1 MTSSNQNASGYESV
15 PPIPPHRLRPL
26 SHPSA
31 NRSSVDFNTHKPLTL
46 PSSRASESLM
56 LFEDPKRASHLLKMR
71 RLTDMCLKRRAMA
84 FWSTFVMAAEM
95 DEFDLD
101 EVVVGDDG
109 KLQTIIGVKFF
120 EGSDFAGEYAASP
133 MHTSYGRLLWENV
146 SDTKGLTYEVS
157 YWGGVDGDPCV
168 AFDSR
173 DGEETFSTADSIG
186 RSELMAMFLEN
197 RAKRLIETTESVDP
211 TYMVACLRG
220 WSTRAAIS
228 RCNTKRWDPRSMSAG
243 DVAYLNAVRR
253 HNRRVTNP
261 VTEQDLD
268 YIRAIQAGGVSL
280 DKQRRAKLRREAK
293 MTRDTQRRAKLLR
306 EAEMGSGSIDV
317 LKPLSTQSVPRY
329 YSVTPFEL
337 GAMTPWD
344 KMREFG
350 LPLTLGEADEA
361 LEALDPKSLRHKLL
375 VLYTNAL
382 ERFTADRH
390 TCEFLTDSL
399 KSKGLREMYHDKTHF
414 IASGGTEDERKFA
427 LLMTSAAFL
436 QHTGDL
442 KTSREALEHCNDM
455 GKRYEKRM
463 QYIMENRDKTIH
475 EFLNVIHEV
484 GPRIRGIIRK
494 ARKQQ
499 ARRARKKRCRKN

>member
-1 MTSSNQNASGYESV
+1 M
-15 PPIPPHRLRPL
+15 
-26 SHPSA
+26 
-31 NRSSVDFNTHKPLTL
+31 

-84 FWSTFVMAAEM
+84 LWSTYVMAAEM

-109 KLQTIIGVKFF
+109 KLQTIIGVPFF

-133 MHTSYGRLLWENV
+133 KHTSYGRLHWV
-146 SDTKGLTYEVS
+146 TVTDKSGRMDRMLTYEVS
-157 YWGGVDGDPCV
+157 CWGGLDEDPCV

-173 DGEETFSTADSIG
+173 DGDGDTFSTADSFG
-186 RSELMAMFLEN
+186 ARELMAMFLGN
-197 RAKRLIETTESVDP
+197 RGTRLIETTESVDP

-220 WSTRAAIS
+220 WSTRAAIT
-228 RCNTKRWDPRSMSAG
+228 RCNTKRWDPRKMNAR

-253 HNRRVTNP
+253 HNLRVTNP

-280 DKQRRAKLRREAK
+280 DKQRRAKLRREA
-293 MTRDTQRRAKLLR
+293 
-306 EAEMGSGSIDV
+306 EMESGCIDV

-329 YSVTPFEL
+329 YSVAPFEL
-337 GAMTPWD
+337 GVMTPWD

-361 LEALDPKSLRHKLL
+361 LEGLDPKSLRHELL
-375 VLYTNAL
+375 VRYTDAL
-382 ERFTADRH
+382 ERFTANRH
-390 TCEFLTDSL
+390 TCEDLADSL
-399 KSKGLREMYHDKTHF
+399 KPKGLREMYHDKTHF
-414 IASGGTEDERKFA
+414 IASGGTDDERKFA

-436 QHTGDL
+436 QHTGEL
-442 KTSREALEHCNDM
+442 LTSSWALDHCNDI

-463 QYIMENRDKTIH
+463 QYIMDNRDKTIH
-475 EFLNVIHEV
+475 EFLDVIHEV

-499 ARRARKKRCRKN
+499 ARRAKKKRRRKN

>member
-15 PPIPPHRLRPL
+15 PPIPPHRLQPL

-31 NRSSVDFNTHKPLTL
+31 IRSSVDFNTHKPLTL

-84 FWSTFVMAAEM
+84 LWSTYVMAAEM

-133 MHTSYGRLLWENV
+133 KHTSYGRLLWENV

-228 RCNTKRWDPRSMSAG
+228 RCNKWDPRSMNAG

-253 HNRRVTNP
+253 HNLRVTNP

-268 YIRAIQAGGVSL
+268 YIRAIQAGGAS
-280 DKQRRAKLRREAK
+280 
-293 MTRDTQRRAKLLR
+293 
-306 EAEMGSGSIDV
+306 
-317 LKPLSTQSVPRY
+317 LKPLSTQLVPRY

-361 LEALDPKSLRHKLL
+361 LEGLDPKSLRHKLL

-382 ERFTADRH
+382 ERFTADRQ
-390 TCEFLTDSL
+390 TCEFLADSL

-414 IASGGTEDERKFA
+414 IASGGTKDERMFA

-436 QHTGDL
+436 QHTGNL
-442 KTSREALEHCNDM
+442 KTSMEALEHCNDM

-499 ARRARKKRCRKN
+499 ARRARKKRRRKN

>member
-1 MTSSNQNASGYESV
+1 MTSSNASGYDSV

-31 NRSSVDFNTHKPLTL
+31 IRSSVDFNTHKPLL

-84 FWSTFVMAAEM
+84 LWSTLVMAAEM

-109 KLQTIIGVKFF
+109 KLRTIIGVPFF

-133 MHTSYGRLLWENV
+133 EHTTYGRLLWDNALG
-146 SDTKGLTYEVS
+146 TKGLTYEVS
-157 YWGGVDGDPCV
+157 HWGGVDEDPCV

-173 DGEETFSTADSIG
+173 EGEETFSTSDSIG
-186 RSELMAMFLEN
+186 RRELMAMFLGN
-197 RAKRLIETTESVDP
+197 RGARLIETTESVDP
-211 TYMVACLRG
+211 TYMVACSRG

-228 RCNTKRWDPRSMSAG
+228 RCNTKRWDPRKMNAV

-253 HNRRVTNP
+253 HNMRVTNP
-261 VTEQDLD
+261 ETEQDLD
-268 YIRAIQAGGVSL
+268 YIRAIRAGG
-280 DKQRRAKLRREAK
+280 AC
-293 MTRDTQRRAKLLR
+293 
-306 EAEMGSGSIDV
+306 
-317 LKPLSTQSVPRY
+317 LKPLPSQSVPRY

-361 LEALDPKSLRHKLL
+361 LEGLDPKSLRHELQ
-375 VLYTNAL
+375 VRYTDAL
-382 ERFTADRH
+382 ERFTANRH
-390 TCEFLTDSL
+390 TCEELTDSL
-399 KSKGLREMYHDKTHF
+399 KSKGLREMYHDRTHF
-414 IASGGTEDERKFA
+414 IASGGTDDERKFA
-427 LLMTSAAFL
+427 LLMLSAAFL

-442 KTSREALEHCNDM
+442 KTSREALEQCNDI
-455 GKRYEKRM
+455 GKRYEKRVW
-463 QYIMENRDKTIH
+463 YIMDNREKSIH
-475 EFLNVIHEV
+475 EFLDVIHEV

-499 ARRARKKRCRKN
+499 ARRVRKKRRRKN